1 MCVKWREKEEKEE
14 GGVGGNVNRFAI
26 AATETTD
33 LQEFNWI
40 FKYLLSY
47 YHLWGNRSTST
58 VHTETQTH
66 RHMHTHLFSLSFM
79 TDDISDALA
88 NVFHA
93 YIAPHRIHSHLF
105 ANIRFSLYYH
115 FNSIKARKKP
125 TQHNIRPKVL
135 LNLMAFSNFII

>member
-1 MCVKWREKEEKEE
+1 MERERGKGRGRSRRKCKSFRYCSHRNH
-14 GGVGGNVNRFAI
+14 GFAV
-26 AATETTD
+26 
-33 LQEFNWI
+33 EFNWI

-79 TDDISDALA
+79 TDDMSDALA

-105 ANIRFSLYYH
+105 ANIHFSLYYH